1 MQETDIGDTGSIPG
15 SGRSP
20 GGGNGNLLQYS
31 CLGSPMDRGA
41 LWATVHGV
49 TKESETTEHARGM
62 WQPGSAGTMVVFY
75 CCYYQVTK
83 PKCLYPLRSFS
94 FLSPMIQ
101 VHGDASFCG
110 QGIVPETFTLSN
122 LPHFRIGGSVH
133 LIVNNQLGYTTPAER
148 GRSSLYCSDIGM

>member
-1 MQETDIGDTGSIPG
+1 MWLFLLLLLFENNLFQTGYINFST
-15 SGRSP
+15 S
-20 GGGNGNLLQYS
+20 Y
-31 CLGSPMDRGA
+31 
-41 LWATVHGV
+41 VHFL
-49 TKESETTEHARGM
+49 
-62 WQPGSAGTMVVFY
+62 VF
-75 CCYYQVTK
+75 
-83 PKCLYPLRSFS
+83 SS
-94 FLSPMIQ
+94 MIQ